1 MTNKREMK
9 TFNTK
14 SKTSLMTSP
23 LLISEQNVVFLKN
36 NGTKELLKLCE
47 NGDIFVNGKL
57 VENDKEVVDGLRE
70 FLKGQQTFNNLE
82 IKQTALV
89 FLLSELDIDKLIS
102 RENLTIAAEVVR
114 QAKEMEKQQ
123 IIDAYKFGLSDEY
136 VIGSQQYY
144 NETFGGKDEQ

>member
-1 MTNKREMK
+1 MK

-70 FLKGQQTFNNLE
+70 FLKGQQTFNKME
-82 IKQTALV
+82 IKQTALD
-89 FLLSELDIDKLIS
+89 FLLTELDIDKLIS

-123 IIDAYKFGLSDEY
+123 IIHAYNQSWHFRDKPYETAE
-136 VIGSQQYY
+136 QYY
-144 NETFGGKDEQ
+144 NETFRKL

>member
-1 MTNKREMK
+1 
-9 TFNTK
+9 
-14 SKTSLMTSP
+14 MTSP

-70 FLKGQQTFNNLE
+70 FLKGQQTFNKME
-82 IKQTALV
+82 IKQTALD
-89 FLLSELDIDKLIS
+89 FLLTELDIDKLIS

-123 IIDAYKFGLSDEY
+123 IIHAYNQSWHFRDKPYETAE
-136 VIGSQQYY
+136 QYY
-144 NETFGGKDEQ
+144 NETFRKL

>member
-1 MTNKREMK
+1 MK

-14 SKTSLMTSP
+14 SKTSLMTAP
-23 LLISEQNVVFLKN
+23 LLILEQNVVFLKN

-70 FLKGQQTFNNLE
+70 FLKGQQTFNKME
-82 IKQTALV
+82 IKQTALD
-89 FLLSELDIDKLIS
+89 FLLTELDIDKLIS

-114 QAKEMEKQQ
+114 QAKEMEKEQMK
-123 IIDAYKFGLSDEY
+123 DAYKFGISDEY
-136 VIGSQQYY
+136 VIGSEQYY
-144 NETFGGKDEQ
+144 NETFGKL

>member
-1 MTNKREMK
+1 MK

-14 SKTSLMTSP
+14 SKTSLMTAP

-36 NGTKELLKLCE
+36 NGIKELLKLCE

-70 FLKGQQTFNNLE
+70 FLKGQQTFNKME
-82 IKQTALV
+82 KQTALD
-89 FLLSELDIDKLIS
+89 FLLTELDIAKLIS

-114 QAKEMEKQQ
+114 QAKEMHKQE
-123 IIDAYKFGLSDEY
+123 IENAFVECWKANMPDGYECKLSAE
-136 VIGSQQYY
+136 QYY
-144 NETFGGKDEQ
+144 NETFEKL

>member
-1 MTNKREMK
+1 METK

-14 SKTSLMTSP
+14 SKTNLMTSP

-70 FLKGQQTFNNLE
+70 FLKGQQTFNKME
-82 IKQTALV
+82 IKQTALD
-89 FLLSELDIDKLIS
+89 FLLTELDIDKLIS

-114 QAKEMEKQQ
+114 QAKEMEKQERENS
-123 IIDAYKFGLSDEY
+123 YSDGWNDCEKWFAEKELD
-136 VIGSQQYY
+136 
-144 NETFGGKDEQ
+144 ETFGGKAII